1 MPFSCPSVG
10 PFHALS
16 VGSTLGPL
24 CGKER
29 APMQGRTQRS
39 SLHVCHLRRSHYQ
52 TSPEISRL
60 DLVCHLYSPCIACT
74 SQPMFLDGAR
84 PFASPSLARRA
95 EVLLRPEISYGFY
108 RVHSDHEIRL
118 LCFVCFPR
126 CSLRR
131 ALQSSFVSV
140 SMRKSPEYVKSSD
153 GIRIGRMR
161 TPLWSNVTSKWCPNV
176 PSPT

>member
-39 SLHVCHLRRSHYQ
+39 SPHVCHLRRSHYQ

-84 PFASPSLARRA
+84 PFASLSLARRA
-95 EVLLRPEISYGFY
+95 EVLLRPARWGIEGLTPREAFNSWYAAGG
-108 RVHSDHEIRL
+108 VDGAGTKHVQQCKWSPTKCNK
-118 LCFVCFPR
+118 LC
-126 CSLRR
+126 
-131 ALQSSFVSV
+131 
-140 SMRKSPEYVKSSD
+140 
-153 GIRIGRMR
+153 
-161 TPLWSNVTSKWCPNV
+161 PLWT
-176 PSPT
+176 

>member
-74 SQPMFLDGAR
+74 SQPMFLDGAP
-84 PFASPSLARRA
+84 PFASLSLLLVEPKFPLGQESSTVSIAFTPITLIGSYVQLVSRD
-95 EVLLRPEISYGFY
+95 VLFAVCCNPLSFLSLCIAPDAL
-108 RVHSDHEIRL
+108 VTHSPVENST
-118 LCFVCFPR
+118 R
-126 CSLRR
+126 C
-131 ALQSSFVSV
+131 
-140 SMRKSPEYVKSSD
+140 
-153 GIRIGRMR
+153 
-161 TPLWSNVTSKWCPNV
+161 
-176 PSPT
+176 